1 MRFISTRGEAPALS
15 FEGALLAAM
24 ARDGGLLMPE
34 AWPRLTADDIASLAG
49 LDYADAAYRI
59 MRPFL
64 KGDACLPD
72 LEAVLEEAYG
82 GFHHPAVAP
91 LRQIG
96 PNEFLLE
103 LFHGPTLAF
112 KDVAMQVVARLMN
125 RALMRKGAHATVIGA
140 TSGDTGAAAIEAFRG
155 LEAIDI
161 FILHPKG
168 RVSDVQRRQM
178 TTATEPNVHNI
189 ALEGTFDDCQAIVKA
204 LFGDAKLRDPLA
216 LTGVNSINF
225 ARILAQIPYY
235 FTAGVTLGAP
245 HRAVAFS
252 VPTGNFGDIFAGY
265 AARAMGLPV
274 ARLVIATNLND
285 SLIRALGSG
294 VYEPHG
300 VIATSSPSMDIQLA
314 SNFERLLFELAG
326 RDATRVRALME
337 ELRNTGAFRLNDTEL
352 AGLRSLFAAHSVGE
366 HETEMTIRWLAEET
380 GVIADPHT
388 AVGVAAARHE
398 SGHGA
403 TPMVVLATA
412 HPAKFPELVERAT
425 GRLPEQPERLR
436 LRLGQHERCTA
447 LPNDYAAVADF
458 IASHAR
464 APAIRLAR
472 ADAAPEQA
480 RERRAFTARER
491 PDRDQSRHGRGRDC
505 VARHL
510 DRGRAAGARRE
521 ASMASRISSSTWPS
535 RAPRGGAH
543 ATSPRRSRRSAA
555 S

>member
-1 MRFISTRGEAPALS
+1 MKFVSTRGEAPALS
-15 FEGALLAAM
+15 FEGALLAAL
-24 ARDGGLLMPE
+24 ARDGGLFMPE
-34 AWPRLTADDIASLAG
+34 AWPKLEPGAIAGLAG
-49 LDYADAAYRI
+49 LDYADAAYRV

-64 KGDACLPD
+64 EGDPCLAD
-72 LEAVLEEAYG
+72 LDSVLAEAYG
-82 GFHHPAVAP
+82 SFHHPAIAP
-91 LRQIG
+91 LRQIA
-96 PNEFLLE
+96 PNSFILE

-204 LFGDAKLRDPLA
+204 LFADAKLRDPLA

-245 HRAVAFS
+245 YRSLAFS

-285 SLIRALGSG
+285 SLIRAVGSG
-294 VYEPHG
+294 VYEPHS

-314 SNFERLLFELAG
+314 SNFERLLFELAS

-337 ELRNTGAFRLNDTEL
+337 ELRNTGAFRLNETEL

-388 AVGVAAARHE
+388 AVAVAAARHE
-398 SGHGA
+398 SGQRA

-425 GRLPEQPERLR
+425 GGVPERPERLR
-436 LRLGQHERCTA
+436 LRLGQHERCTILA
-447 LPNDYAAVADF
+447 NDYATVADF
-458 IASHAR
+458 IASRAR
-464 APAIRLAR
+464 TLGK
-472 ADAAPEQA
+472 
-480 RERRAFTARER
+480 T
-491 PDRDQSRHGRGRDC
+491 
-505 VARHL
+505 
-510 DRGRAAGARRE
+510 AGARGR
-521 ASMASRISSSTWPS
+521 
-535 RAPRGGAH
+535 RAGV
-543 ATSPRRSRRSAA
+543 SA
-555 S
+555 